1 MSRVKLTDKQ
11 KKKIIADYIEN
22 GNMSETARMNG
33 VNVSTV
39 KRLIDSGYDKEL
51 QEKANQKKIENTEE
65 VLEAMQKR
73 KETKI
78 EILDKIFK
86 AINNKLENIDMFT
99 NIKDLATTYGII
111 MDKELKIKELELQN
125 KRDSNVKDAIANL
138 PALADLIRITPEEK
152 ENNK

>member
-1 MSRVKLTDKQ
+1 MPRVKLTDKQ

-22 GNMSETARMNG
+22 GNMSETARMNN

-39 KRLIDSGYDKEL
+39 KRLIDSGYDKDL

-65 VLEAMQKR
+65 VLEAMKKR
-73 KETKI
+73 KDTKI
-78 EILDKIFK
+78 KILDKIFK
-86 AINNKLENIDMFT
+86 AMDNKLENIDMFT
-99 NIKDLATTYGII
+99 NIKDLATAYGII

-125 KRDSNVKDAIANL
+125 KREENVKDAIANL

>member
-39 KRLIDSGYDKEL
+39 KRLIDSGYDKDL

-73 KETKI
+73 KDTKI
-78 EILDKIFK
+78 KILDKIFK
-86 AINNKLENIDMFT
+86 AMDDKLENIDMFT
-99 NIKDLATTYGII
+99 NLKDLATAYGII